1 MWTVQ
6 HKATHYSII
15 PKFHYSIDRHRT
27 KGTIIAKS
35 SSVLRPTRSRIDS
48 LETSAKKSPFKIRNI
63 RLFIAFRVFFN
74 CRFYYPVF
82 TILFL
87 DYGLTLE
94 QFALL
99 NAAWAATIVLLEVPS
114 GALADTV
121 GRRNL
126 LVFTGILM
134 VIEMLLLC
142 FAPRGN
148 AQLLFPIFLVNR
160 ILSGAAEA
168 SASGADEAIAYDS
181 LEAEGDILDWPRVL
195 EKQMWARSSA
205 FIIAMSLGA
214 AVYDPDLMQRVAESL
229 GLNIQL
235 NQSITLRIPPFLTLL
250 MAFLTLI
257 TALRMRE
264 SGHRNH
270 QKNAGPGPSIAD
282 AFKLTLATGGWILR
296 TPFALIIILA
306 GVVFDNCIRMIITL
320 NSQYYRL
327 IELPEATFGLIG
339 SGLAILGLVMPRL
352 ARSMVQKHSPVFNLG
367 VMGVLTLIGLA
378 GMTFFWPIIGL
389 LPLITLVAV
398 IYLEN
403 FFQSHYLNRITDSH
417 QRATVLSFKGL
428 SFNLAYG
435 LLGVLYSLLLTY
447 LNLQISADRPDIS
460 GAQLENLV
468 FVKSVAWF
476 PGYFLLTILAVLV
489 FARWRLKN
497 TDEHKKPG

>member
-1 MWTVQ
+1 
-6 HKATHYSII
+6 
-15 PKFHYSIDRHRT
+15 
-27 KGTIIAKS
+27 
-35 SSVLRPTRSRIDS
+35 
-48 LETSAKKSPFKIRNI
+48 LETSPKTSPFKIRNV

-134 VIEMLLLC
+134 VIEMMLLC

-181 LEAEGDILDWPRVL
+181 LMAEGDIRDWPRVL
-195 EKQMWARSSA
+195 ERQMWARSSA

-214 AVYDPDLMQRVAESL
+214 AVYDPDLMQRVADWL
-229 GLNIQL
+229 GLNLTL
-235 NQSITLRIPPFLTLL
+235 NQNITLRIPPLLTLA

-264 SGHRNH
+264 SGDRSH
-270 QKNAGPGPSIAD
+270 QTSAGRGPSITE
-282 AFKLTLATGGWILR
+282 AFKLTLAAGGWILR
-296 TPFALIIILA
+296 TPFALVVILA
-306 GVVFDNCIRMIITL
+306 GVVFDSCIRMIITL

-327 IELPEATFGLIG
+327 IDLPEASFGLIG
-339 SGLAILGLVMPRL
+339 SGLAILGLVMPRI
-352 ARSMVQKHSPVFNLG
+352 ARNMVQRQTPVFNLG
-367 VMGVLTLIGLA
+367 IMGGLTIIGLI

-389 LPLITLVAV
+389 LPLIILVAV
-398 IYLEN
+398 MYLEN

-435 LLGVLYSLLLTY
+435 LLGVLYSLLLAY
-447 LNLQISADRPDIS
+447 LSLQITAGRPDIA

-468 FVKSVAWF
+468 FVRSMAWF
-476 PGYFLLTILAVLV
+476 PGYFVLTMLAVLV
-489 FARWRLKN
+489 FARSRFKN
-497 TDEHKKPG
+497 TDEHRKPG

>member
-1 MWTVQ
+1 LQT
-6 HKATHYSII
+6 
-15 PKFHYSIDRHRT
+15 
-27 KGTIIAKS
+27 S
-35 SSVLRPTRSRIDS
+35 ST
-48 LETSAKKSPFKIRNI
+48 TSPFKIRNV
-63 RLFIAFRVFFN
+63 RLFVAFRVFFN

-87 DYGLTLE
+87 DYGLSLE

-114 GALADTV
+114 GALADTI

-134 VIEMLLLC
+134 VIEMMLLC

-181 LEAEGDILDWPRVL
+181 LQAEGDVRDWPRVL

-214 AVYDPDLMQRVAESL
+214 AVYDPHLMQRVVDAL
-229 GLNIQL
+229 GINVNL
-235 NQSITLRIPPFLTLL
+235 NQGITLRIPPLLTLL
-250 MAFLTLI
+250 MAILTLI
-257 TALRMRE
+257 TAWRMRE
-264 SGHRNH
+264 SGHRNPPTD
-270 QKNAGPGPSIAD
+270 AGRGQTISE
-282 AFKLTLATGGWILR
+282 AFKLTFAAGGWILR

-306 GVVFDNCIRMIITL
+306 GLVFDNCIRMIITL

-352 ARSMVQKHSPVFNLG
+352 ARGMVQKQTPVFNLG
-367 VMGVLTLIGLA
+367 IMAALTLIGLI
-378 GMTFFWPIIGL
+378 GMTFFWPVIGL
-389 LPLITLVAV
+389 LPLIILVAV
-398 IYLEN
+398 MYLEN

-435 LLGVLYSLLLTY
+435 LIGVLYSMLLAFLS
-447 LNLQISADRPDIS
+447 IGVSASRPDIS
-460 GAQLENLV
+460 AVQLENLV
-468 FVKSVAWF
+468 FIKSIAWF
-476 PGYFLLTILAVLV
+476 PGYFVLTMLVVLV

-497 TDEHKKPG
+497 TDAHKVRG

>member
-1 MWTVQ
+1 MEN
-6 HKATHYSII
+6 
-15 PKFHYSIDRHRT
+15 PRT
-27 KGTIIAKS
+27 T
-35 SSVLRPTRSRIDS
+35 
-48 LETSAKKSPFKIRNI
+48 SPFKIRNV

-134 VIEMLLLC
+134 VIEMVLLC

-148 AQLLFPIFLVNR
+148 AQLLFPIFLLNR

-181 LEAEGDILDWPRVL
+181 LQAEGDIRDWPRVL

-214 AVYDPDLMQRVAESL
+214 AVYDPDLMQRVADAV
-229 GLNIQL
+229 GINVQL
-235 NQSITLRIPPFLTLL
+235 NQGITLRIPPLLTLL
-250 MAFLTLI
+250 MAILTFI
-257 TALRMRE
+257 TAWRMRE
-264 SGHRNH
+264 SGNRNH
-270 QKNAGPGPSIAD
+270 QTEAGRGPSITE
-282 AFKLTLATGGWILR
+282 AFKLTLAAGGWILR
-296 TPFALIIILA
+296 TPFALVIILA
-306 GVVFDNCIRMIITL
+306 GVAFDNCVRMIITL
-320 NSQYYRL
+320 NSQYYRM
-327 IELPEATFGLIG
+327 IDLPEATFGLIG
-339 SGLAILGLVMPRL
+339 SGLAILGLVMPRV
-352 ARSMVQKHSPVFNLG
+352 ARGLVQKHSPVFNLG
-367 VMGVLTLIGLA
+367 VMSGLTLIGLV
-378 GMTFFWPIIGL
+378 GMTLFWPIIGL
-389 LPLITLVAV
+389 LPLIILVAV
-398 IYLEN
+398 MYLEN

-435 LLGVLYSLLLTY
+435 LVGVLYALLLAY
-447 LNLQISADRPDIS
+447 LSSEVTADRPEIS
-460 GAQLENLV
+460 GVQLENLV
-468 FVKSVAWF
+468 FVKSIAWF
-476 PGYFLLTILAVLV
+476 PGYFLLTLLTVLV
-489 FARWRLKN
+489 FARWLLKN
-497 TDEHKKPG
+497 ADEHKKPG

>member
-1 MWTVQ
+1 MDTE
-6 HKATHYSII
+6 
-15 PKFHYSIDRHRT
+15 
-27 KGTIIAKS
+27 
-35 SSVLRPTRSRIDS
+35 PT
-48 LETSAKKSPFKIRNI
+48 TSPYKIRNV

-134 VIEMLLLC
+134 VIEMILLC

-168 SASGADEAIAYDS
+168 AASGADEAIAYDS
-181 LEAEGDILDWPRVL
+181 LEAEGDVRDWPRVL

-214 AVYDPDLMQRVAESL
+214 AVYDPQLMQRVADAL
-229 GLNIQL
+229 GLNVTF
-235 NQSITLRIPPFLTLL
+235 NQGITLRIPPLLTLL
-250 MAFLTLI
+250 MAVFTLI
-257 TALRMRE
+257 TAWRMRE
-264 SGHRNH
+264 TEPRYQQAKTGGGS
-270 QKNAGPGPSIAD
+270 SIGQ
-282 AFKLTLATGGWILR
+282 AFKLTFTGGGWILR
-296 TPFALIIILA
+296 TPFALVIILA
-306 GVVFDNCIRMIITL
+306 GLVFDNCIRMIITL

-352 ARSMVQKHSPVFNLG
+352 ARRLAQKHSPAFNLS
-367 VMGVLTLIGLA
+367 VMAALTLIGLI
-378 GMTFFWPIIGL
+378 GMIFFWPIIGL
-389 LPLITLVAV
+389 LPLIILVAV
-398 IYLEN
+398 MYLEN

-435 LLGVLYSLLLTY
+435 LIGVLYSLLLAY
-447 LNLQISADRPDIS
+447 LSRGVVAAQPNIGDV
-460 GAQLENLV
+460 QLENLV
-468 FVKSVAWF
+468 FVKSIAWF
-476 PGYFLLTILAVLV
+476 PGYFLLTMLAVLV
-489 FARWRLKN
+489 LARWRLKN
-497 TDEHKKPG
+497 TDEHRRIG

>member
-1 MWTVQ
+1 MPV
-6 HKATHYSII
+6 KIRIASK
-15 PKFHYSIDRHRT
+15 PKIDASHT
-27 KGTIIAKS
+27 PLKI
-35 SSVLRPTRSRIDS
+35 
-48 LETSAKKSPFKIRNI
+48 SPFKIRNV
-63 RLFIAFRVFFN
+63 RLFVAFRVFFN

-134 VIEMLLLC
+134 VIEMVLLC

-181 LEAEGDILDWPRVL
+181 LQAEGDIRDWPRVL

-214 AVYDPDLMQRVAESL
+214 AVYDPHLMQRVADTL
-229 GLNIQL
+229 GINIQL
-235 NQSITLRIPPFLTLL
+235 NQGMTLRIPPLLTLL
-250 MAFLTLI
+250 MAILTLV

-264 SGHRNH
+264 SNHRKH
-270 QKNAGPGPSIAD
+270 QENTGNDPSIAE
-282 AFKLTLATGGWILR
+282 AFKLTLAAGGWILR
-296 TPFALIIILA
+296 TPFALVIILA

-339 SGLAILGLVMPRL
+339 SGLAILGLVMPRV
-352 ARSMVQKHSPVFNLG
+352 ARGMVQKHAPVFNLSI
-367 VMGVLTLIGLA
+367 MSVLTLIGLV
-378 GMTFFWPIIGL
+378 GITFFWPIIGL
-389 LPLITLVAV
+389 LPLIILVAV
-398 IYLEN
+398 IYLQN
-403 FFQSHYLNRITDSH
+403 FFQSHYLNRITDSS

-435 LLGVLYSLLLTY
+435 LIGVLYSLLLAH
-447 LNLQISADRPDIS
+447 LSWQVNADRPDIS
-460 GAQLENLV
+460 SAQLENLV
-468 FVKSVAWF
+468 FVKSIAWF
-476 PGYFLLTILAVLV
+476 PGYFLLTMLAVLV

-497 TDEHKKPG
+497 TDEHKKSG